1 MMALCPP
8 FSGYISSY
16 FFHTLWITLWKEAYK
31 LCISVQVFHTH
42 LPERILSTVTMQ
54 HLGGIFVDK
63 QGAAQIWSLAAD
75 ALKAENPVAFDSWFK
90 SLTAVDFDGKVL
102 SLLVDNLFTRNI
114 LMQNYLTQL
123 NTLLS
128 RIAGFDITCALL
140 IPSDLETPQEPKPQ
154 PAAPAAAPASPL
166 NPRYTFSSYVIGNN
180 NAMAHAAAR
189 KVAQNPGEA
198 YNPLFLY
205 SGVGLGKTHLMH
217 AIGHEILEKNPNAK
231 IMYITSET
239 FTVELIQ
246 AIATNTNFEFRNRY
260 RNVDVLMVDDIQF
273 IAGKEATQEE
283 FFHTFNALHQAGK
296 QIIIS
301 SDKPP
306 QNIPTLEER
315 LSSRF
320 QWGLTVDI
328 AKPDLETRIAI
339 LRKKV
344 ERDHLDVPDE
354 VNNFIATKVE
364 SNIRELEG
372 CLNRVLAYANLTHSP
387 ISESLAAEALRDIIT
402 IKDPKR
408 ITTDLIMAMVADHFH
423 VTVDD
428 LKSKRRNREVSVP
441 RQIAMYLVREM
452 NGTSLP
458 TIGEEF
464 GGKDHT
470 TVIHACKK
478 IEDDLKHDLQLKETI
493 NTLKKRI
500 QGA

>member
-1 MMALCPP
+1 MQEE
-8 FSGYISSY
+8 
-16 FFHTLWITLWKEAYK
+16 WI
-31 LCISVQVFHTH
+31 
-42 LPERILSTVTMQ
+42 
-54 HLGGIFVDK
+54 VDK
-63 QGAAQIWSLAAD
+63 QAAIQLWTTATKV
-75 ALKAENPVAFDSWFK
+75 LKSENPVVFDNWLK
-90 SLTAVDFDGKVL
+90 QLEPIDFDGKKLTLKTDFFSRNIIRRNHVELIQTVLYSLCDENILCDIVL
-102 SLLVDNLFTRNI
+102 SENL
-114 LMQNYLTQL
+114 
-123 NTLLS
+123 
-128 RIAGFDITCALL
+128 AD
-140 IPSDLETPQEPKPQ
+140 PQ
-154 PAAPAAAPASPL
+154 PEARPAKPEQNNVSKSML
-166 NPRYTFSSYVIGNN
+166 NPRYTFSSYVIGKN
-180 NAMAHAAAR
+180 NAMAHAAAW

-217 AIGHEILEKNPNAK
+217 AIGHEILENNPDAK

-239 FTVELIQ
+239 FTVELIR
-246 AIATNTNFEFRNRY
+246 AIATNENFEFRDRY

-344 ERDHLDVPDE
+344 ERDGLDVPDE
-354 VNNFIATKVE
+354 VNNFIAAKIE

-372 CLNRVLAYANLTHSP
+372 SLNRVIAYANLTGTP
-387 ISESLAAEALRDIIT
+387 ISEQLAAEALRDIIPV
-402 IKDPKR
+402 KDPKR
-408 ITTDLIMAMVADHFH
+408 ITTDLIMAIVAEHFG

-441 RQIAMYLVREM
+441 RQIAMFLVREL

-458 TIGEEF
+458 TIGMEF

-478 IEDDLKHDLQLKETI
+478 VEDDLKTDLQLKETI

>member
-1 MMALCPP
+1 M
-8 FSGYISSY
+8 
-16 FFHTLWITLWKEAYK
+16 
-31 LCISVQVFHTH
+31 
-42 LPERILSTVTMQ
+42 
-54 HLGGIFVDK
+54 DK
-63 QGAAQIWSLAAD
+63 QAAIQLWSTAAKV
-75 ALKAENPVAFDSWFK
+75 LKSENPVAFDNWFK
-90 SLTAVDFDGKVL
+90 QLDPIDFDGKKL
-102 SLLVDNLFTRNI
+102 TLKAENYFARNI
-114 LMQNYLTQL
+114 IQRNHLDQIRTVLCSICDEDMTCDIVLTEDF
-123 NTLLS
+123 
-128 RIAGFDITCALL
+128 AA
-140 IPSDLETPQEPKPQ
+140 PQ
-154 PAAPAAAPASPL
+154 PEPRPARPEQTNISKSML
-166 NPRYTFSSYVIGNN
+166 NPRYTFSSYVIGKN
-180 NAMAHAAAR
+180 NAMAHAAAW

-217 AIGHEILEKNPNAK
+217 AIGHEILEKNPEAK
-231 IMYITSET
+231 IVYITSET
-239 FTVELIQ
+239 FTVELIR
-246 AIATNTNFEFRNRY
+246 AIATNENFEFRDRY

-344 ERDHLDVPDE
+344 ERDGLDVPDE
-354 VNNFIATKVE
+354 VNNFIAAKIE

-372 CLNRVLAYANLTHSP
+372 SLNRVIAYANLTGTP
-387 ISESLAAEALRDIIT
+387 ISEQLAAEALRDIIPV
-402 IKDPKR
+402 KDPKR
-408 ITTDLIMAMVADHFH
+408 ITTDLIMAMVAEHFN

-441 RQIAMYLVREM
+441 RQIAMYLVREL

-458 TIGEEF
+458 TIGMEF

-478 IEDDLKHDLQLKETI
+478 VEDDLKTDQQLKETV

>member
-1 MMALCPP
+1 MAKLKMLAIDLGAS
-8 FSGYISSY
+8 SG
-16 FFHTLWITLWKEAYK
+16 
-31 LCISVQVFHTH
+31 
-42 LPERILSTVTMQ
+42 R
-54 HLGGIFVDK
+54 GIV
-63 QGAAQIWSLAAD
+63 GC
-75 ALKAENPVAFDSWFK
+75 
-90 SLTAVDFDGKVL
+90 FDGKKLTLKPEHLFALNIIQRNHLDQIERVL
-102 SLLVDNLFTRNI
+102 CSLCND
-114 LMQNYLTQL
+114 
-123 NTLLS
+123 S
-128 RIAGFDITCALL
+128 ITCELVLTDHPVA
-140 IPSDLETPQEPKPQ
+140 S
-154 PAAPAAAPASPL
+154 APAQDVRSARPVQTPVSQSQL
-166 NPRYTFSSYVIGNN
+166 NPRYTFSSFVIGQN

-198 YNPLFLY
+198 FNPLFLY

-217 AIGHEILEKNPNAK
+217 AIGHEILQRNPETK

-246 AIATNTNFEFRNRY
+246 AITNNTNFEFRNRY

-306 QNIPTLEER
+306 QAIPTLEER

-344 ERDHLDVPDE
+344 ERDNLDVPDE
-354 VNNFIATKVE
+354 VNTFIATKVE

-372 CLNRVLAYANLTHSP
+372 CLNRVIAYASLTGAP

-402 IKDPKR
+402 VKDPKR
-408 ITTDLIMAMVADHFH
+408 ITTDLIMAMVAEHFGI
-423 VTVDD
+423 TVDD

-458 TIGEEF
+458 TIGMEF

-478 IEDDLKHDLQLKETI
+478 VEDDLKTDLQLKETI
-493 NTLKKRI
+493 NTIKKRI

>member
-1 MMALCPP
+1 
-8 FSGYISSY
+8 
-16 FFHTLWITLWKEAYK
+16 
-31 LCISVQVFHTH
+31 
-42 LPERILSTVTMQ
+42 
-54 HLGGIFVDK
+54 
-63 QGAAQIWSLAAD
+63 
-75 ALKAENPVAFDSWFK
+75 
-90 SLTAVDFDGKVL
+90 
-102 SLLVDNLFTRNI
+102 
-114 LMQNYLTQL
+114 
-123 NTLLS
+123 
-128 RIAGFDITCALL
+128 
-140 IPSDLETPQEPKPQ
+140 
-154 PAAPAAAPASPL
+154 
-166 NPRYTFSSYVIGNN
+166 
-180 NAMAHAAAR
+180 
-189 KVAQNPGEA
+189 
-198 YNPLFLY
+198 
-205 SGVGLGKTHLMH
+205 MH
-217 AIGHEILEKNPNAK
+217 AIGHEILEKNPEAK

-239 FTVELIQ
+239 FTVELIR
-246 AIATNTNFEFRNRY
+246 AIATNENFEFRDRY

-344 ERDHLDVPDE
+344 ERDGLDVPDE
-354 VNNFIATKVE
+354 VNNFIAAKIE

-372 CLNRVLAYANLTHSP
+372 SLNRVIAYANLTGTP
-387 ISESLAAEALRDIIT
+387 ISEQLAAEALRDIIPV
-402 IKDPKR
+402 KDPKR
-408 ITTDLIMAMVADHFH
+408 ITTDLIMAMVAEHFN

-441 RQIAMYLVREM
+441 RQIAMYLVREL

-458 TIGEEF
+458 TIGMEF

-478 IEDDLKHDLQLKETI
+478 VEDDLKTDQQLKETV